1 MEKVKEP
8 WYFHIKMGNFEV
20 LGIYRNIITENSKT
34 IFGLRL
40 FDALLIGLCK
50 NERDYFMD
58 TTFLLWPNV
67 SGEVK

>member
-34 IFGLRL
+34 I
-40 FDALLIGLCK
+40 
-50 NERDYFMD
+50 YFMD